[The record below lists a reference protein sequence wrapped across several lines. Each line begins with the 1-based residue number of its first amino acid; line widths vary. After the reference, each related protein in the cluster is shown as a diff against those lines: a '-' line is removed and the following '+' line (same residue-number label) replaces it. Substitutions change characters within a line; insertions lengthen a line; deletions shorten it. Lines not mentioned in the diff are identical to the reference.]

1 MLFHAIPTALQH
13 ICGRMLKCVHAAA
26 VCCLSA
32 QLPMTNTAPSC
43 ADSCIVCNKG
53 KDWDIAQKHG
63 KTQSHLALQSSFCLL
78 EALSVAVA
86 APLYI
91 LCKLLRLSQPI
102 IVALNEPHLL
112 QHARQHG
119 AQPPH
124 ITAS

>member
-1 MLFHAIPTALQH
+1 
-13 ICGRMLKCVHAAA
+13 
-26 VCCLSA
+26 
-32 QLPMTNTAPSC
+32 MTNTAPSC